1 MVRLVEGRIVSD
13 DEAAG
18 SEGVLN
24 CAMSTRINL
33 FGFRVPLGVACAIAA
48 FALLRFGLPGLGF
61 VVMVAA
67 VSYFAFNDGGSG
79 GSGGGSSGGRSRR
92 EGLGRNVRGMDDI
105 PKPPPSS

>member
-61 VVMVAA
+61 VVMVAGKG
-67 VSYFAFNDGGSG
+67 VL
-79 GSGGGSSGGRSRR
+79 R
-92 EGLGRNVRGMDDI
+92 
-105 PKPPPSS
+105 